1 VVVHHRVSLS
11 TRDHPAVDGVS
22 HHTGHDQRARQ
33 AAMLTVS
40 DANASGI
47 TVSGGTPARSSGI

>member
-1 VVVHHRVSLS
+1 MIALS
-11 TRDHPAVDGVS
+11 TISITV
-22 HHTGHDQRARQ
+22 
-33 AAMLTVS
+33 MLTVS